1 MFENIIVCVVVG
13 TVLFFAGRSLYHTL
27 TGKHSG
33 CTGCGTTECPASGQC
48 SQLGTDTKN
57 KNKKGMKD
65 E

>member
-13 TVLFFAGRSLYHTL
+13 IVLFFAGRSLYHAL

-33 CTGCGTTECPASGQC
+33 CSGCGKTECPASGQF
-48 SQLGTDTKN
+48 GMEKN
-57 KNKKGMKD
+57 KNKKGIKY